1 MPLNNFLVK
10 IWVSCSESFFFVDFE
25 GSENVLD
32 IFTGLDEEIIVDMLG
47 LESSISIRLEVFIG
61 LSQLFCI
68 IEVSSALGILVSL
81 FFVVIL
87 FLKILPLLK
96 VSLSL
101 VFRDSVLNILNKIAV
116 FLDDIK
122 VLFEVLLEIRFTWL
136 ENGFSLFHKIVLL
149 FLLAIVIVVV
159 SFVVENLLAF
169 ILIEDSFSHILALL
183 KSNCLF
189 NVLMDQFD

>member
-1 MPLNNFLVK
+1 
-10 IWVSCSESFFFVDFE
+10 
-25 GSENVLD
+25 
-32 IFTGLDEEIIVDMLG
+32 MLG

>member
-1 MPLNNFLVK
+1 MLFF
-10 IWVSCSESFFFVDFE
+10 SESFFFVDFE
-25 GSENVLD
+25 GSENVFD

-87 FLKILPLLK
+87 FLKILPLLI

-159 SFVVENLLAF
+159 SFV
-169 ILIEDSFSHILALL
+169 
-183 KSNCLF
+183 
-189 NVLMDQFD
+189 